1 MYCMSSIADTSA
13 RVATTRKCSFTTK
26 LVTKRAAKKQ
36 DKTSPLVV
44 LEEDDAY
51 VEVLGKLIEKG
62 VVRHS
67 ILPSFHPSPI
77 THQSAS
83 NHTTHCSTR
92 RTTKRSN
99 QNPFQD
105 VVLVCR
111 EAKTAADFGGLSP
124 ETYAALGIIAESGA
138 YLKLPNG
145 GYEALTS
152 VDLPME
158 FIEGILSNY
167 THQTDGSYVRK
178 LSKTIVWNY
187 DTADPDFGA
196 WQAKELVDHLEGVLG
211 GLDVVNNKQDKEVLV
226 KPKGVSKG
234 RALGRV
240 LDNGYDFCLCVG
252 NDRSDEDMFEALVS
266 DDVGDDVGDN
276 ASRVNY
282 CVVVGQRPSKAA
294 WYVNDV
300 REVVGVLERMVV
312 SDDDK
317 EGSGGN
323 NGGEIRGGNRVVT
336 FDV

>member
-1 MYCMSSIADTSA
+1 M
-13 RVATTRKCSFTTK
+13 
-26 LVTKRAAKKQ
+26 
-36 DKTSPLVV
+36 V

-51 VEVLGKLIEKG
+51 LEVLGKLVEKG
-62 VVRHS
+62 VVRQYPIPIALGGCCPS
-67 ILPSFHPSPI
+67 IFARVSVMVVIERAAVVTDRLTDRAQRAKVAATVPSAADDSITYRRQKLTPKQYITPPI
-77 THQSAS
+77 
-83 NHTTHCSTR
+83 
-92 RTTKRSN
+92 
-99 QNPFQD
+99 QD

-138 YLKLPNG
+138 YLKRPNG

-152 VDLPME
+152 VELPME

-178 LSKTIVWNY
+178 LSKTIIWNY

-240 LDNGYDFCLCVG
+240 LENGYDFCLCVG

-266 DDVGDDVGDN
+266 DDVSDGT
-276 ASRVNY
+276 SRVNY
-282 CVVVGQRPSKAA
+282 CIVVGQRPSKAA

-317 EGSGGN
+317 ESGGN
-323 NGGEIRGGNRVVT
+323 GDEVRGGNRVVT